1 VRSRTVAV
9 PSHRAGGSGAVAG
22 ADADLEPLGHDS
34 RASRR
39 GRGGQGGCDAD
50 DGGGGGA
57 EDGEDARMGGSDVRG
72 RGEWGGDGELDGRH
86 VGARGAAASVSSWRG
101 RMVAVV
107 ATMEGGTD
115 DARGSMWGADD
126 ERTRQM
132 WILIG
137 CADGRGSMQSV
148 DGGTAR
154 GWKGGRRRRGGEDH
168 GARHRRGYGGGWPR
182 LAVVAS
188 AGGRVRG
195 QAGATRCGR

>member
-1 VRSRTVAV
+1 MTGAGEALRTGRTRGWAAATFAV
-9 PSHRAGGSGAVAG
+9 GASGAGMVN
-22 ADADLEPLGHDS
+22 LT
-34 RASRR
+34 
-39 GRGGQGGCDAD
+39 GG
-50 DGGGGGA
+50 
-57 EDGEDARMGGSDVRG
+57 M
-72 RGEWGGDGELDGRH
+72 W
-86 VGARGAAASVSSWRG
+86 GARGAAASVSSWRG

-188 AGGRVRG
+188 AGSAAGARSGAGAMGGRCLCGRGGEGHGRGWRAASFRARGRVRG